1 MRIEAYEPPPSLPA
15 AFLAAAGG
23 HVLAS
28 LLIGVALLP
37 LSVVAWSGLVL
48 SGDSSTAGFR
58 LLLAFLIVLAAQPF
72 VAAWIAQ
79 QALALFDAGK
89 VTYLRA
95 CGAMAVGLVVSTLS
109 AFALPAAAALP
120 VLGYAWTGAA
130 AAAVILGAQPRASS
144 AGP

>member
-1 MRIEAYEPPPSLPA
+1 
-15 AFLAAAGG
+15 LA
-23 HVLAS
+23 
-28 LLIGVALLP
+28 
-37 LSVVAWSGLVL
+37 
-48 SGDSSTAGFR
+48 GDSSTAGSR

-72 VAAWIAQ
+72 VAAWVAQ
-79 QALALFDAGK
+79 QGLALFDAGK

-95 CGAMAVGLVVSTLS
+95 CGAMAVGLVVSTVS